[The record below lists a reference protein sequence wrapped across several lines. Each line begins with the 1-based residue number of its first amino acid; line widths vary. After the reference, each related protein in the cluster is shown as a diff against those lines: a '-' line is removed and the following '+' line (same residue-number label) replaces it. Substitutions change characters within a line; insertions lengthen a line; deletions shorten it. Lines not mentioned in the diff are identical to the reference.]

1 MVGVW
6 SGRRRGALAAVVLS
20 VALVVQ
26 GAFAPSADAATRR
39 RDTMVSLTNADRTE
53 RDRDA
58 LGLNAKLSRYAK
70 RHSRDMADAGDL
82 FHTEDLAEKLKG
94 LDWSIGGENVG
105 VGSDLNEVEDAF
117 MRSKPHRRN
126 ILRRAFEHMAVGV
139 FQGDDDRFWV
149 TVIFYG

>member
-6 SGRRRGALAAVVLS
+6 SGRRNGIVTALLLSSAILLHGALAPA
-20 VALVVQ
+20 
-26 GAFAPSADAATRR
+26 ADATTRR
-39 RDTMVSLTNADRTE
+39 RDEMVALTNADRAE

-58 LGLNAKLSRYAK
+58 LGLNADLSRYAK
-70 RHSRDMADAGDL
+70 RHSRDMAEAGYL
-82 FHTEDLAEKLKG
+82 FHTEDLAAKLKG

-105 VGSDLNEVEDAF
+105 VGSDLDDLQKAF

-126 ILRRAFEHMAVGV
+126 ILRSGFDNVAVGV
-139 FQGDDDRFWV
+139 YSADDTFWV